1 MTVAAVGLL
10 VAVHRAWGPQVG
22 QGLVRSAVVAVG
34 SGALSAAVG
43 RAIAGNLH
51 PLGLA
56 TAATVT
62 VMVAIAVLTLYAV
75 SIWIGDR
82 ESARL
87 VAGKLRRRAR

>member
-1 MTVAAVGLL
+1 MTVSAVVLL
-10 VAVHRAWGPQVG
+10 VAVHRAWGPHIG
-22 QGLVRSAVVAVG
+22 NGLVRSALVALG

-43 RAIAGNLH
+43 RGIAGNLH

-62 VMVAIAVLTLYAV
+62 VLVAIAVLTLYAA

-87 VAGKLRRRAR
+87 AGAQLRRRAR

>member
-1 MTVAAVGLL
+1 
-10 VAVHRAWGPQVG
+10 
-22 QGLVRSAVVAVG
+22 
-34 SGALSAAVG
+34 VG